1 MVKLR
6 FTHFPPYIRGRNI
19 EFMSNL
25 REIRSNL
32 DIIVEL
38 LEETRRISVSGWC
51 ESRRQ
56 LLKEIQRTLER
67 QYFIELERIEWQR
80 IELSAELHSLSKH
93 WGLDPR

>member
-1 MVKLR
+1 
-6 FTHFPPYIRGRNI
+6 
-19 EFMSNL
+19 MSNL

-51 ESRRQ
+51 EDRRQ

-80 IELSAELHSLSKH
+80 IVLYCKQYCKH

>member
-25 REIRSNL
+25 QEIRSNL

-38 LEETRRISVSGWC
+38 IEETRWISVSGLC
-51 ESRRQ
+51 ENRQ
-56 LLKEIQRTLER
+56 L
-67 QYFIELERIEWQR
+67 LERIEKVLQDQYIFYLSR
-80 IELSAELHSLSKH
+80 KMSAEFCESLGVEYH
-93 WGLDPR
+93 PF

>member
-6 FTHFPPYIRGRNI
+6 FTHFPPFIRGRNI

-51 ESRRQ
+51 EDRRQ
-56 LLKEIQRTLER
+56 LLKEIQRTLES
-67 QYFIELERIEWQR
+67 QYFIELGRK
-80 IELSAELHSLSKH
+80 LSAELHCKYLKYCKH

>member
-38 LEETRRISVSGWC
+38 LE
-51 ESRRQ
+51 
-56 LLKEIQRTLER
+56 R

-80 IELSAELHSLSKH
+80 IVLYCKQYRKH